1 MAMDGDDKIAIV
13 QCGRQISE
21 QEIDEIKET
30 INLCWRL
37 SRYELAQTVS
47 EHLQWYT
54 ASGSLKVDACLKLLD
69 KLQTRGVLR
78 LPEKQNGL
86 KGVIKPSLC
95 LTEQT
100 APQAEIVCELWDLG
114 PIELEVVND
123 KQAARLWYQYVSC
136 HHYLGYKKP
145 FGYYLR
151 YFIRSQA
158 GRLGCIL
165 FSGAA
170 KRIAVRDKWIGW
182 CEKQRMSNLSW
193 VINNSRFLIFPW
205 VRVKNLASH
214 VLGQI
219 SRQVSGHFQQRW
231 GFSPVLMETFVDP
244 KHYVGSCY
252 KASNWQYLGMTT
264 GQGLVREGKSYTTSP
279 KKIFVKPLT
288 KNYRQLLCSDNL
300 VGRAPI

>member
-1 MAMDGDDKIAIV
+1 MAMDGDDKLAIV
-13 QCGRQISE
+13 QCGRQISK
-21 QEIDEIKET
+21 QEIEEIKET
-30 INLCWRL
+30 VNLCWRL

-78 LPEKQNGL
+78 LPEKQRGS
-86 KGVIKPSLC
+86 KGVIQRSLC
-95 LTEQT
+95 LTEQK
-100 APQAEIVCELWDLG
+100 APQAEIVCELSDLG

-123 KQAARLWYQYVSC
+123 KQLSRLWNQYVSC
-136 HHYLGYKKP
+136 YHYLGYKKP

-151 YFIRSQA
+151 YFIKSQA

-170 KRIAVRDKWIGW
+170 KRIGIRDKWIGW
-182 CEKQRMSNLSW
+182 TEKQRLSNLSW

-219 SRQVSGHFQQRW
+219 SQQVSGHFHQRW
-231 GFSPVLMETFVDP
+231 GFGPVLMETFVDP
-244 KHYVGSCY
+244 RYVGSCY

-264 GQGLVREGKSYTTSP
+264 GQGLVRAGKSYTTSP
-279 KKIFVKPLT
+279 KKIFVKPLA
-288 KNYRQLLCSDNL
+288 KNYRQLLCSDKL
-300 VGRAPI
+300 VGRVQL